1 MAAAADV
8 LTDPDLL
15 RIIFAQIED
24 PAPTVAAPA
33 LARFR
38 ALNHL
43 TRDATEA
50 DEHQKFFQV
59 LWVGYAVLVTADN
72 SRLATAILADGQHP
86 LTYIRMLHRAQ
97 VHLTNRKHTS
107 LRSHFMRDLTFE
119 HGVEGAELPHRM
131 RGMSLSKWVDA
142 QWDAMAP
149 WKRAAYLACHPTE
162 TVHTLRLGWRRNT
175 VWFQGCLD

>member
-15 RIIFAQIED
+15 RIIFRQIED
-24 PAPTVAAPA
+24 PSPTVAAPA

-50 DEHQKFFQV
+50 DEEHKFYLV
-59 LWVGYAVLVTADN
+59 LYVGYDALLTANKSD
-72 SRLATAILADGQHP
+72 LATAIIADGQHP
-86 LTYIRMLHRAQ
+86 LTYIKMLHRAQ
-97 VHLTNRKHTS
+97 VHLQNRKHLS
-107 LRSHFMRDLTFE
+107 LRSHFIRDQAVE
-119 HGVEGAELPHRM
+119 HGVQGAELPHRM

-162 TVHTLRLGWRRNT
+162 SVHTLRLGWRRNT
-175 VWFQGCLD
+175 VWFQGCL

>member
-15 RIIFAQIED
+15 RIIFKQIED
-24 PAPTVAAPA
+24 PAPTVAAPT

-43 TRDATEA
+43 TRDATAA

-59 LWVGYAVLVTADN
+59 LYVGYAELLTAN
-72 SRLATAILADGQHP
+72 KSTLATAILADNKHP
-86 LTYIRMLHRAQ
+86 LTYIKVLHRIQ
-97 VHLTNRKHTS
+97 VYLKNRKHTS
-107 LRSHFMRDLTFE
+107 LRSHFIRDQANE
-119 HGVEGAELPHRM
+119 HCVAGGKLPHRM

-162 TVHTLRLGWRRNT
+162 TVDSFRLGWRRNT
-175 VWFQGCLD
+175 TWYQGCLN